1 MKHRK
6 QNVNMNNR
14 RELLEFKILR
24 QSKQLPIE
32 RYNLHKAHKVLLS
45 SFLGSKIS
53 KVKGMKILVYNH
65 VIGYWGKKIS
75 LKATNLML
83 ESCC

>member
-24 QSKQLPIE
+24 ELNRLPLESK
-32 RYNLHKAHKVLLS
+32 NVGKANKVLL
-45 SFLGSKIS
+45 
-53 KVKGMKILVYNH
+53 
-65 VIGYWGKKIS
+65 GKKIS
-75 LKATNLML
+75 LKASTLTL
-83 ESCC
+83 ESCW